1 MPDRFDKLEK
11 LISNLPAVDTPVSS
25 GIYENGFWWVKFD
38 INLEHPLS
46 WRVVQVL
53 AHSINYL
60 SISERLST
68 VFYPLSPSPFA
79 EGVSLKSMYWIIE
92 FNSQD
97 FSPNELSAW
106 LESRLPAGNDKAAWA
121 LINPEYFLK

>member
-1 MPDRFDKLEK
+1 MPDRFHKLEE
-11 LISNLPAVDTPVSS
+11 LIAHLPAVCAPVSS
-25 GIYENGFWWVKFD
+25 GTYENGFWWVKFNID
-38 INLEHPLS
+38 IQHPLS

-53 AHSINYL
+53 AHTINYL

-79 EGVSLKSMYWIIE
+79 EGVSPKSMYWIIE
-92 FNSQD
+92 STSQD

-106 LESRLPAGNDKAAWA
+106 LDSRLPDSNDEAAWDT
-121 LINPEYFLK
+121 INQ

>member
-1 MPDRFDKLEK
+1 MHDRCHKLEE
-11 LISNLPAVDTPVSS
+11 LIAHLPVVDAPVSS

-38 INLEHPLS
+38 INLQHPMS
-46 WRVVQVL
+46 WRVIQVL
-53 AHSINYL
+53 AHTINYL

-106 LESRLPAGNDKAAWA
+106 LESRLPAGNDEAAWA
-121 LINPEYFLK
+121 TINP